1 MKYQMKAKPK
11 KMMVE
16 CLSCGADVYVG
27 RSLKLG
33 EIVKCHSCDSK
44 FKVVALEPLLIDWPY
59 YYPEY
64 IDHFYEDYDDGIRTI
79 VSTMTIDM

>member
-44 FKVVALEPLLIDWPY
+44 FEVVDMEPILIDCL
-59 YYPEY
+59 
-64 IDHFYEDYDDGIRTI
+64 IIIRNISTI
-79 VSTMTIDM
+79 STKTMMTG